1 MRTLPVFILHRDL
14 RVVALLN
21 PYRAGVHDPALR
33 SVKLLGAFGT
43 GSPFLKARKP
53 GSAIDADGLL
63 IVHDKSEPEL
73 EEKYR

>member
-1 MRTLPVFILHRDL
+1 MTLL
-14 RVVALLN
+14 RA
-21 PYRAGVHDPALR
+21 
-33 SVKLLGAFGT
+33 SGT
-43 GSPFLKARKP
+43 GSPFLKARKT